1 MTFASEGTRSPLIDR
16 GRGIR
21 KPLGWSTALSILT
34 AVPKA
39 GARPYEDATGA
50 EGLHRYKL
58 RREQLG
64 SAENESLR
72 CAVRS
77 QTPLMWFV
85 GVAPGQFNVIAPVF
99 LIAEEIGEAQFVMA
113 LTPEQLQ
120 VDVDSP
126 MEAALRGYLLA
137 ETKRRLHQPVFASQ
151 VMLAYNVR
159 CAVCNLQHRELLD
172 AAHIVPDHFAG
183 TLGDPIV
190 PNGVTSP
197 AARKPLAS
205 FRAACA

>member
-1 MTFASEGTRSPLIDR
+1 
-16 GRGIR
+16 
-21 KPLGWSTALSILT
+21 
-34 AVPKA
+34 
-39 GARPYEDATGA
+39 
-50 EGLHRYKL
+50 
-58 RREQLG
+58 
-64 SAENESLR
+64 
-72 CAVRS
+72 
-77 QTPLMWFV
+77 MWFV

-99 LIAEEIGEAQFVMA
+99 LIAEEIGEVQFVMA

-151 VMLAYNVR
+151 VTLAYNVR
-159 CAVCNLQHRELLD
+159 CAVRNLQHRELLD

-190 PNGVTSP
+190 PNGMALCKIHHAAYETSSAIFSSLP
-197 AARKPLAS
+197 QVPSIRHWVWAT
-205 FRAACA
+205 